1 MVAMAF
7 YGVQDMFFRKKA
19 EKDLLYSKYGAY

>member
-7 YGVQDMFFRKKA
+7 HRVQDMFFRKKA
-19 EKDLLYSKYGAY
+19 EKDLLYSKHGAY